1 MAGSFRQLASN
12 LRRQTEVRNALK
24 MPPARCMALRL
35 SIDAIEEHAMDE
47 MLKHRGYYSPDE
59 CKSVREELD
68 KLLELLKSM
77 VDRT

>member
-1 MAGSFRQLASN
+1 
-12 LRRQTEVRNALK
+12 
-24 MPPARCMALRL
+24 
-35 SIDAIEEHAMDE
+35 MDE